1 MAVVRPLTRIDV
13 ASIEQVLD
21 DAQLEPLSSLSQRKL
36 NALGLPLAYVDRQ
49 QRYRLVNTA
58 FVDCVA
64 KREDEVVRHSVIDVC
79 GPEIYQLYQAYIAAA
94 LKGEFTGF
102 VRQLLIPGQPAI
114 WIRVDYYPDRSPN
127 GTVRGFLATYSDVD
141 YLKRLELEAG
151 QREHRLRLVTDSVE
165 LPILYFDREF
175 RLRFANK
182 PFAKWLGVEPD
193 DLVGHGL
200 KDFLSSDAFDQM
212 SENVERVFEGSTVGY
227 ERRERR
233 LDGELRWVRITLFP
247 DREVSGRV
255 GGAFAV
261 WHDIEDDVR
270 VREALKAQEAQMR
283 LFADN
288 IPGPIAYLDKNLRY
302 TFVNQAF
309 ANRAC
314 KPQDDIYG
322 KSPFEVMTPDV
333 ASFLRPI
340 LKRAQS
346 GEHVEYERISQN
358 AHGQWRWLRGRIVPD
373 RKFDGTIKGVYVIAH
388 DISDLKQVQN
398 ALAAREGQL
407 RAIMDGVPAP
417 VAYIDRDERCHY
429 VNRTFLQYFGLTS
442 EQVSRMRLPD
452 IVGQG
457 IYQSAQAMLTR
468 ALQGESTAF
477 DRLVPGANGVRRWMT
492 IRIVPDAA
500 SSGQVVGAFV
510 LMNDIHGLK
519 QAQEALRAS
528 EAELRLIM
536 DNVPAR
542 VSYIDR
548 DYRYRFLNRHN
559 EEWLGASRRDLTG
572 RRVSEVVGE
581 ERFHQLQPLLDR
593 VLNGEAVTTEELL
606 SQPDGKQ
613 RWESIHYAPNRD
625 GEGNV
630 IGIYAVHT
638 DIHEEKHN
646 AEALR
651 RANWMLSSHIN
662 NTPLAVMEWD
672 REFRLVRW
680 SPQAENIFG
689 WHANEVLGMPINDNP
704 LIHEGD
710 REKFAELV
718 GGLMKGDEPR
728 ATGVTRG
735 QRKDGETIWCEWH
748 HSALL
753 DDQGGIV
760 SILSFVQDVSARIE
774 AEERLQNLATRDTLT
789 GLPNRVLLHERLSQA
804 ISKARRAGQRV
815 GVLFIDLDRFKNVN
829 DTLGHRIGDEL
840 LKHVTRALS
849 SALRETDLLARL
861 GGDEFMVIVEDVDDP
876 SVLSRIAQKLPD
888 AVSQPF
894 EVEEHDIYVTSSI
907 GISVYPDDGDAPEE
921 LLKHADVAMY
931 RSKELGRNTFQFF
944 DANLAAHRLEQHT
957 LETSLRTAVKDGTL
971 SLHYQPVVHMADNA
985 IVGAE
990 ALLRWNDPERGEVA
1004 PQVFIPLAEES
1015 GLIHVLGEWVLR
1027 TAALQCAEWHR
1038 AGLALTV
1045 SVNLSGRQFYREDV
1059 AQRITQIVRE
1069 AGCRPDCI
1077 ELEVTESSLL
1087 RDPDR

>member
-1 MAVVRPLTRIDV
+1 MATCSALTRERPMAVVRQLTRVDV
-13 ASIEQVLD
+13 ASIQQVLD
-21 DAQLEPLSSLSQRKL
+21 DAQVEPLSSLSQRKL

-58 FVDCVA
+58 FLDCVA
-64 KREDEVVRHSVIDVC
+64 KRVDEVVGHTVFDVW
-79 GPEIYQLYQAYIAAA
+79 GHDIYQLYQAYIEAA
-94 LKGEFTGF
+94 LAGECTGF
-102 VRQLLIPGQPAI
+102 VRQLSIPDQPAI

-182 PFAKWLGVEPD
+182 PFASWLGVEAD
-193 DLVGHGL
+193 DLLGHGL
-200 KDFLSSDAFDQM
+200 KDFLPSDAFDQM
-212 SENVERVFEGSTVGY
+212 AANVERVFEGATVAY
-227 ERRERR
+227 ERRDRK
-233 LDGELRWVRITLFP
+233 LDGELRWVRVTLFP

-261 WHDIEDDVR
+261 WNDIEDDVQT
-270 VREALKAQEAQMR
+270 REALKAQEAQMR

-309 ANRAC
+309 ANRVC

-340 LKRAQS
+340 VKRAQG

-358 AHGQWRWLRGRIVPD
+358 AQGQWRWMHGRIVPD
-373 RKFDGTIKGVYVIAH
+373 LDATGQVRGLYCTEY
-388 DISDLKQVQN
+388 DIHDLKQVQN

-452 IVGQG
+452 IVGHG
-457 IYQSAQAMLTR
+457 IYQSAQAMLNR
-468 ALQGESTAF
+468 ALEGESTAF

-492 IRIVPDAA
+492 IRVVPDAA

-572 RRVSEVVGE
+572 RRVAEVVGE
-581 ERFHQLQPLLDR
+581 QRFLQLQPLLDR
-593 VLNGEAVTTEELL
+593 VLNGGEVSTEELL
-606 SQPDGKQ
+606 QQPDGKQ

-625 GEGNV
+625 TEGNV

-680 SPQAENIFG
+680 SPQAQNIFG
-689 WHANEVLGMPINDNP
+689 WQADEVLGMPITGNP
-704 LIHEGD
+704 LIHDAD
-710 REKFAELV
+710 RETFAALV
-718 GGLMKGDEPR
+718 GRLMKGEEPR
-728 ATGVTRG
+728 ATGLTRN
-735 QRKDGETIWCEWH
+735 QRKDGETIWCEWY

-760 SILSFVQDVSARIE
+760 SILSFVQDVSSRIE

-789 GLPNRVLLHERLSQA
+789 GLPNRLLLHEGLSQA
-804 ISKARRAGQRV
+804 ISKAKRAGQRV

-849 SALRETDLLARL
+849 PALRETDLLARL
-861 GGDEFMVIVEDVDDP
+861 GGDEFMVIVEDVEDP
-876 SVLSRIAQKLPD
+876 AVLSKIAQKLLD
-888 AVSQPF
+888 AIAQPF
-894 EVEEHDIYVTSSI
+894 KIEENDIFVTSSI
-907 GISVYPDDGDAPEE
+907 GISVYPDDSDDPDE

-931 RSKELGRNTFQFF
+931 RSKELGRNTYQFL
-944 DANLAAHRLEQHT
+944 DANLAEHRLKQHT
-957 LETSLRTAVKDGTL
+957 LETALRGAL
-971 SLHYQPVVHMADNA
+971 SN
-985 IVGAE
+985 GA
-990 ALLRWNDPERGEVA
+990 
-1004 PQVFIPLAEES
+1004 
-1015 GLIHVLGEWVLR
+1015 
-1027 TAALQCAEWHR
+1027 
-1038 AGLALTV
+1038 
-1045 SVNLSGRQFYREDV
+1045 
-1059 AQRITQIVRE
+1059 
-1069 AGCRPDCI
+1069 
-1077 ELEVTESSLL
+1077 
-1087 RDPDR
+1087 